1 MKETITVGMRA
12 PDHTFNTPWE
22 KDIRLSDLAKD
33 KRTFLIFL
41 RYMGCP
47 LCQMKISRLK
57 KDWERF
63 REANLNVVVVLQ
75 SEPENITS
83 QVNREEIPFHIACD
97 PDETFF
103 HLYGVMPGSI
113 FRYATPSVI
122 KKAMQAKKMGFSHGK
137 SEGKEM
143 QLPAVFLIG
152 KDMKVE
158 YAYYGGNVGDV
169 PENDD
174 LLSTAAGA

>member
-1 MKETITVGMRA
+1 MRQTITAGIIA
-12 PDHTFNTPWE
+12 PDYTFNTPW
-22 KDIRLSDLAKD
+22 KQSIRLSDMAKER
-33 KRTFLIFL
+33 RTYLIFL

-57 KDWERF
+57 KEWGRF
-63 REANLNVVVVLQ
+63 QEANLNVVVVLQ
-75 SEPENITS
+75 SEPEIITS
-83 QVNREEIPFHIACD
+83 QVSENEIPFHIACD

-137 SEGKEM
+137 SEGNEM

-152 KDMKVE
+152 QDMKVE
-158 YAYYGGNVGDV
+158 YAYYGRNVGDV
-169 PENDD
+169 PDNDD
-174 LLSTAAGA
+174 LLATASVS

>member
-1 MKETITVGMRA
+1 MKETITTGMTA
-12 PDHTFNTPWE
+12 PDRTFNTPW
-22 KDIRLSDLAKD
+22 KQGLRLSDLAKER
-33 KRTFLIFL
+33 RTYLIFL

-57 KDWERF
+57 EEWKRF
-63 REANLNVVVVLQ
+63 SNADLNVVVVLQ

-83 QVNREEIPFHIACD
+83 LVSEEEIPFHIACD
-97 PDETFF
+97 PDESFF
-103 HLYGVMPGSI
+103 QLYGVMPGSI

-122 KKAMQAKKMGFSHGK
+122 KKAMEAKKTGFAHGK

-152 KDMKVE
+152 QDMMVQ
-158 YAYYGGNVGDV
+158 YAYYGKNVGDV
-169 PENDD
+169 PENDE
-174 LLSTAAGA
+174 LLKAAGA